1 MGGGANTTRGE
12 RERGEL
18 SQGYDTQDGI
28 CINTIDFWGLESE
41 ALRVGRNKDKKV
53 ERTERRR
60 RIDENDR
67 DEENETR
74 NCGEREERDK
84 DEKTE
89 ERGSRYACTFGIGS
103 AVMIMMP
110 EVLLKGSRDARRDEN
125 AVSGNMDIWGWR
137 GEERKMRKG
146 ARD

>member
-1 MGGGANTTRGE
+1 M
-12 RERGEL
+12 
-18 SQGYDTQDGI
+18 
-28 CINTIDFWGLESE
+28 
-41 ALRVGRNKDKKV
+41 GRNKDKKV

-74 NCGEREERDK
+74 NCGEREERDR

-89 ERGSRYACTFGIGS
+89 ERGSRYVCTFGIGS

-125 AVSGNMDIWGWR
+125 AVSGNMDIWG
-137 GEERKMRKG
+137 GEERREK
-146 ARD
+146 

>member
-1 MGGGANTTRGE
+1 M
-12 RERGEL
+12 
-18 SQGYDTQDGI
+18 I
-28 CINTIDFWGLESE
+28 
-41 ALRVGRNKDKKV
+41 
-53 ERTERRR
+53 
-60 RIDENDR
+60 
-67 DEENETR
+67 ETR
-74 NCGEREERDK
+74 NTRQETVGKGKKET

-89 ERGSRYACTFGIGS
+89 IRRSRCVCTFGIGS

-125 AVSGNMDIWGWR
+125 AVSGNMDIWG